1 MCIFDRLS
9 SDPYLTPYNS
19 LPRQRTVQITLKM
32 KLSIV
37 KNLGILFLALL
48 AFSACRNPDNEI
60 QPTCFDEV
68 KNQGELRTDCGGPN
82 CPECQPD
89 CEDFISNQD
98 EQSPVLNPNVVGI
111 DCGGTICEPCATCED
126 GIQNAHWV
134 RDINLTEADLGAP
147 DVAQT
152 ENGVLYRLLMETG
165 IDCGF
170 PCPNVCIPTDE
181 DGIQNGDEEG
191 VDCGGSAT
199 DPCPPPNCNDGIQNG
214 TETGIDCGDSPEPSI
229 CGECPDPSCSDG
241 IQNIHIELNEDL
253 PAGYVV
259 VTEVGIDCDNSPITM
274 CPDCPLPTCFDGVQ
288 NGSETGIDCGGNCVT
303 LCDVVPN
310 CNNGIMDGD
319 ETGVDCDDDPSTPCP
334 TCPVCGDGIKNG
346 PEFDVDCVDYEI
358 PAYPCP
364 ICPSCHDGIQNEGED
379 DLFELDVDCG
389 GPNCEPCDQFVTAT
403 AIGVN
408 NGSSFRDQYSYNK
421 LLAASGMTDTLNLG
435 SQYPGLLIEIKP
447 NFGGNVSQYLRVEAN
462 QGFELDANNTFV
474 RTVILFIPIP
484 ESDVDGDYDV
494 DTPIPLLNTPQ
505 PQLANYSCQPFEIN
519 VPLIVYKEKLLQSNQ
534 ADKCMVSYLPTTT
547 APNLTYTYNFG
558 GVTSLGFLTKGNIPM
573 GALRS
578 GQDPLTQE
586 TIYGSFNN
594 LLFNIQ
600 YPFY

>member
-1 MCIFDRLS
+1 MMKS
-9 SDPYLTPYNS
+9 SIL
-19 LPRQRTVQITLKM
+19 
-32 KLSIV
+32 

-82 CPECQPD
+82 CPECLPD

-98 EQSPVLNPNVVGI
+98 EQSPVLNPNVIGI

-170 PCPNVCIPTDE
+170 PCPNVCVPTDE

-229 CGECPDPSCSDG
+229 CGECPDPTCNDG

-288 NGSETGIDCGGNCVT
+288 NGSETGVDCGGNCVT
-303 LCDVVPN
+303 VCDVVPN

-319 ETGVDCDDDPSTPCP
+319 ETGVDCDDDPSSACPPCAA
-334 TCPVCGDGIKNG
+334 CPDGIKNG
-346 PEFDVDCVDYEI
+346 PEFAVDCVDYEI
-358 PAYPCP
+358 PAYPCQV
-364 ICPSCHDGIQNEGED
+364 CPSCHDGLQNEGED

-389 GPNCEPCDQFVTAT
+389 GPNCEPCDQFITVAS
-403 AIGVN
+403 IGQGAG
-408 NGSSFRDQYSYNK
+408 GSAFRDQYSYNK
-421 LLAASGMTDTLNLG
+421 LLATSGNSDTLELDHVN
-435 SQYPGLLIEIKP
+435 YPGFKVERATDFTSGDL
-447 NFGGNVSQYLRVEAN
+447 YLRIEAN
-462 QGFELDANNTFV
+462 QGFQLDATQTFI
-474 RTVILFIPIP
+474 RTVILFIPVP
-484 ESDVDGDYDV
+484 ESAANGDYDV
-494 DTPIPLLNTPQ
+494 GEQIPMLNTALPGF
-505 PQLANYSCQPFEIN
+505 PGLSGCVPTFDISVPFITYQEELVGGPTQAQKCFRSYILDN
-519 VPLIVYKEKLLQSNQ
+519 ETSNLL
-534 ADKCMVSYLPTTT
+534 
-547 APNLTYTYNFG
+547 YTYNFTNITEGYTKGTING
-558 GVTSLGFLTKGNIPM
+558 GSLRTAEDFLTGNSTL
-573 GALRS
+573 GVFSTLA
-578 GQDPLTQE
+578 
-586 TIYGSFNN
+586 FKA
-594 LLFNIQ
+594 Q
-600 YPFY
+600 YPLF